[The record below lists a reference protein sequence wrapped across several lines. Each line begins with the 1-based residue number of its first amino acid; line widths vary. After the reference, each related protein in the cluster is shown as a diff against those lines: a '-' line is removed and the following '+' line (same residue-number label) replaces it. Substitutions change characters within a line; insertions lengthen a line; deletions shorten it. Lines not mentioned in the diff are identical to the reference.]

1 LALASG
7 NEGTAAVTLWDYQT
21 GQEITT
27 LTAGDGS
34 LESLVFS
41 AGGTLLAAGTG
52 QTDASGE
59 VTGGQAV
66 VWDLVSETITQ
77 TLLHDNWV
85 TSLAF
90 SPDGRILATGTAALD
105 SNGTVAGSLI
115 NLWDVE
121 TGQLLRSFESP
132 GDHVISL
139 AFSPEGT
146 RLAAANWSGDLVL
159 WEVSNEAPRTSL
171 GAHSDPIG
179 DLAFSPDGRL
189 LAAAILTGGSSTVEI
204 WDMTSGEILAQL
216 EGESLAFSP
225 DGTALA
231 SIVFSSVR
239 VWGVTP

>member
-1 LALASG
+1 
-7 NEGTAAVTLWDYQT
+7 VTLWDYQT

-34 LESLVFS
+34 LESLVVS
-41 AGGTLLAAGTG
+41 PGGDFLAAGTG

-66 VWDLVSETITQ
+66 VWDLASETVIQ
-77 TLLHDNWV
+77 TLPHDNWV

-105 SNGTVAGSLI
+105 SNGTVAGSLV

-121 TGQLLRSFESP
+121 SGQLLRSFESP

-139 AFSPEGT
+139 AFSPDRT
-146 RLAAANWSGDLVL
+146 RLAAGNWSGDLVL
-159 WEVSNEAPRTSL
+159 WEVSNEAPLTSL

-204 WDMTSGEILAQL
+204 WDMTSGEKLAQL

-239 VWGVTP
+239 LWGVSP